1 MTLRRDGF
9 FSKSNEELSGEA
21 LIKSNEGIDK
31 GVDSFVTQYQEELR
45 QCLESAQKN
54 IDKSKDAHT
63 SAMRIAQETRESL
76 IRTRQLAE
84 QTIIKIQEQ
93 QRALGNNAHKTQKT
107 TGQQAEEK
115 TQEIRQERC
124 RIL

>member
-107 TGQQAEEK
+107 TALIIIGYFG
-115 TQEIRQERC
+115 
-124 RIL
+124 RIDR